1 MKETTGQILALLKIA
16 EIAAH
21 KAGDYLLNKI
31 GKATVKD
38 QKSTLD
44 DLLDADLDAEQILL
58 TELRE
63 ETPHMGILSEE
74 IGHQGRQDHYWIIDP
89 LDGSANFQHGNP
101 TFAIAIALV
110 INQTTQGSVILLPAS
125 HETFTAVHNQG
136 AYLNGTPITVSD
148 IATLDKA
155 ILHIGDP
162 QKEGKL
168 QITNERLKDLLTIA
182 PKTRRIRMIG
192 SAATDLAYVASGRS
206 EALINYAKSPWDIEA
221 GKLLL
226 VEAGGKVTTKQCDNR
241 EILSIYSN
249 GYVHQAISDLF
260 TQNTISR
267 KEEC

>member
-1 MKETTGQILALLKIA
+1 MKETTDQILTFLKIA
-16 EIAAH
+16 ETAAH

-31 GKATVKD
+31 GKAKVKH
-38 QKSTLD
+38 QKSALD
-44 DLLDADLDAEQILL
+44 DLLDADLEAEQILL

-101 TFAIAIALV
+101 AFAVAIALV
-110 INQTTQGSVILLPAS
+110 IDQTTQGSVILLPAS
-125 HETFTAVHNQG
+125 HETFTAIHKQG

-148 IATLDKA
+148 IAALDKA
-155 ILHIGDP
+155 VVHIGDP
-162 QKEGKL
+162 QKEGNL

-192 SAATDLAYVASGRS
+192 SAATDLAYVASGRA
-206 EALINYAKSPWDIEA
+206 EALINYAKSLWDIEA

-226 VEAGGKVTTKQCDNR
+226 IEAGGKVTTKQRDNG

-249 GYVHQAISDLF
+249 GYIHQAINDLF
-260 TQNTISR
+260 AT
-267 KEEC
+267 KHY